1 MVTIVNSHIKT
12 TLIRQSSTH
21 IVIKSEACIP
31 NVPEDKYLKIAELIG
46 LTNPLP
52 RGVIPR
58 NKEISPFIKLLII
71 CRYHRANQK
80 ARIKGSLSLI
90 RRVGLAAYDDF
101 CVRS

>member
-1 MVTIVNSHIKT
+1 MVTIVTSHIKT

-21 IVIKSEACIP
+21 IVIKSEARIP
-31 NVPEDKYLKIAELIG
+31 SVPEDKYLKIAELIG

-52 RGVIPR
+52 RGVIPL

-80 ARIKGSLSLI
+80 ARIKSSLSLI
-90 RRVGLAAYDDF
+90 KNVGLAAYGDL
-101 CVRS
+101 CVQS